1 MKTTQQNSMGRLADL
16 NPFTLNTAFDK
27 PQSARERNA
36 VCRELSKPEEDMS
49 VSYGCVEW
57 YQYSGAGAGDARA
70 LRALA

>member
-16 NPFTLNTAFDK
+16 NPFTLDTAFEK

-36 VCRELSKPEEDMS
+36 VCRELCKPEEDMS

-57 YQYSGAGAGDARA
+57 YQYPGAGADQASA
-70 LRALA
+70 LRARA